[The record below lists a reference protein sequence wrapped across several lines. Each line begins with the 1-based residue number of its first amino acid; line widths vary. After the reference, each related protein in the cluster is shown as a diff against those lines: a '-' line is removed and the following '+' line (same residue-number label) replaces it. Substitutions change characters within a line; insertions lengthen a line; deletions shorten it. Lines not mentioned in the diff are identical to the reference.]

1 MFIEVIDSVK
11 KILLIGGAGFIGSN
25 IISHLLE
32 GGKAIVYVL
41 EPEFASL
48 HRLGSLPVTVFRG
61 ELGNLDDLKAIIL
74 ENKIDT
80 VVHLVSTLIPGSSF
94 DDYQQ
99 EFINVLY
106 PSVRLMEFCCEQNI
120 KFVFSSSGGTIYG
133 DRKGEVVPFK
143 EEDPMAPISFYGLSK
158 QIMENSILFMHR
170 TRKLKYVILRPANPY
185 GKGQNIHG
193 KQGLIAV
200 ALGKILAGET
210 IQVWGDGS
218 AVRDYIYIDDLGRAV
233 ADILADETIVN
244 ETLNI
249 GNGIGYSINEIID
262 VLRTV
267 VDEVVKVEYVAAR
280 QVDVSSMVLN
290 TEKLRDRIRFNPR
303 GIKEGIS
310 LFYKDVKNGE

>member
-1 MFIEVIDSVK
+1 MK

-32 GGKAIVYVL
+32 GEKAEVYVL
-41 EPEFASL
+41 EPKYASL
-48 HRLGSLPVTVFRG
+48 HRLGKFSVTVFRG
-61 ELGNLDDLKAIIL
+61 ELSNLDEVKRIIL
-74 ENKIDT
+74 ENKINT

-94 DDYQQ
+94 DDFQR

-106 PSVRLMEFCCEQNI
+106 PSIRLMEFCCEQNI
-120 KFVFSSSGGTIYG
+120 KFVYSSSGGTIYG
-133 DRKGEVVPFK
+133 DRKGAVVPFK

-158 QIMENSILFMHR
+158 QIMENSILFMHHTQR
-170 TRKLKYVILRPANPY
+170 LKYLIIRPSNAY
-185 GKGQNIHG
+185 GKGQNLHG

-200 ALGKILAGET
+200 ALGKILEGDT

-218 AVRDYIYIDDLGRAV
+218 AIRDYIYIDDLGRAM

-244 ETLNI
+244 ETINI
-249 GNGIGYSINEIID
+249 GNGIGYSVNEIVE
-262 VLRTV
+262 VLRSV

-280 QVDVSSMVLN
+280 QVDVSSVVLN
-290 TEKLRDRIRFNPR
+290 TEKLRDRIRFSPR
-303 GIKEGIS
+303 GIKEGIA

>member
-1 MFIEVIDSVK
+1 MK
-11 KILLIGGAGFIGSN
+11 RILLIGGAGFLGSN
-25 IISHLLE
+25 IIYHLLE
-32 GGKAIVYVL
+32 GGKAKVYVL
-41 EPEFASL
+41 EPEFATL
-48 HRLGSLPVTVFRG
+48 HRLGCLPVTVFRG
-61 ELGNLDDLKAIIL
+61 ELGNLDDVKAIIL

-94 DDYQQ
+94 DDYQR

-133 DRKGEVVPFK
+133 DRKGEVIPFK

-158 QIMENSILFMHR
+158 QVMENSILFMHR
-170 TRKLKYVILRPANPY
+170 THKLKYVILRPANPY
-185 GKGQNIHG
+185 GKGQNLHG
-193 KQGLIAV
+193 RQGLIAV
-200 ALGKILAGET
+200 ALGKILAGEA

-218 AVRDYIYIDDLGRAV
+218 AVRDYIYIDDLGEAV
-233 ADILADETIVN
+233 ADILVDETIVN

-249 GNGIGYSINEIID
+249 GNGIGYSINEVVE

-267 VDEVVKVEYVAAR
+267 VDEVVKVEHVAAR
-280 QVDVSSMVLN
+280 QEDVSSVVLN

-303 GIKEGIS
+303 GIKEGIAF
-310 LFYKDVKNGE
+310 FYRDVKNGE

>member
-1 MFIEVIDSVK
+1 MLFGSYFRVK
-11 KILLIGGAGFIGSN
+11 NILLIGGAGFIGSN

-32 GGKAIVYVL
+32 RGKAKVYVL

-48 HRLGSLPVTVFRG
+48 HRLGAFPVTVFRG
-61 ELGNLDDLKAIIL
+61 ELSNLDGVKTIIL

-94 DDYQQ
+94 NDYQR
-99 EFINVLY
+99 EFIDVLY

-120 KFVFSSSGGTIYG
+120 KFVYSSSGGTIYG
-133 DRKGEVVPFK
+133 DRRGAVVPFK

-170 TRKLKYVILRPANPY
+170 TQKLKYVILRPANPY
-185 GKGQNIHG
+185 GKGQNLQG

-218 AVRDYIYIDDLGRAV
+218 AVRDYIYIDDLGQAV

-249 GNGIGYSINEIID
+249 GNGIGYSINEIIE
-262 VLRTV
+262 VLRSV
-267 VDEVVKVEYVAAR
+267 VDEVVKVEYVKAR

-290 TEKLRDRIRFNPR
+290 TEKLRDRIRFSPR
-303 GIKEGIS
+303 GIKDGIA